1 MKNRHEAALK
11 AWKTIRNKQ
20 AWIKAHAAEAASKA
34 GFKAHFEAE
43 GWRVAFF
50 EGPTGS
56 PRTGIID
63 AVAFRLSRK
72 NRDVLDLRLVQ
83 LKGGGAGVKG
93 AEIARLKKAAGEVFV
108 KWMVAEFDGQNLHL
122 LSDDRET

>member
-1 MKNRHEAALK
+1 
-11 AWKTIRNKQ
+11 
-20 AWIKAHAAEAASKA
+20 
-34 GFKAHFEAE
+34 
-43 GWRVAFF
+43 
-50 EGPTGS
+50 
-56 PRTGIID
+56 
-63 AVAFRLSRK
+63 
-72 NRDVLDLRLVQ
+72 LRLVQ